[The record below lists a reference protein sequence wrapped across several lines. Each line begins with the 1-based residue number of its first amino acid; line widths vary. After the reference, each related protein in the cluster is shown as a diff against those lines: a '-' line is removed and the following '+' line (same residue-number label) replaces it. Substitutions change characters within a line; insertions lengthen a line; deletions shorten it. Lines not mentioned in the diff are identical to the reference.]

1 MGLLVAKI
9 FSMMFLGVF
18 TWLVGLFPI
27 LGVRKGWVSES
38 ESQQTQVMVN
48 VFSFMT
54 CFGGGVIL
62 TSCLTHM
69 LPDVNEVLATAI
81 QSGAF
86 PDSGLPVAEIF
97 VLAGFLMIYMLEEVL
112 HHLLLR
118 SGLLHHEEGVQS
130 KQGGHGH
137 SHDNVQIAPSEEGI
151 QATARGFLV
160 ILALSIHDLFEGVAL
175 GVARRE
181 SSVWFLLLAFASHK
195 WVIAGCLGLSW
206 ARSPLRPLVAILYM
220 TVFCAVSPV
229 GVGVGMALTDPSQE
243 GELTTTARIVMQG
256 LATGSLLYV
265 VFFEILEK
273 ERQKTVPGVL
283 QVCAMAL
290 GFIFMVLLG
299 LAEVRSEREEEDI
312 IAKLSSSWQLKFQL
326 N

>member
-1 MGLLVAKI
+1 MHLNVSLFVNCPRTCDVTPSYCYAQSPYFFLHIRKCWFSRQVQRALVRRYSAVVLRLYTFDSVVLVTPPCKMGLLVAKI

-118 SGLLHHEEGVQS
+118 SGLLHQEEGVQS

-151 QATARGFLV
+151 QVMIGVFLQQSKESEKLSLASQIQIAHIPPRHLNG
-160 ILALSIHDLFEGVAL
+160 ILQASGVP
-175 GVARRE
+175 E
-181 SSVWFLLLAFASHK
+181 
-195 WVIAGCLGLSW
+195 CLG
-206 ARSPLRPLVAILYM
+206 
-220 TVFCAVSPV
+220 
-229 GVGVGMALTDPSQE
+229 
-243 GELTTTARIVMQG
+243 
-256 LATGSLLYV
+256 
-265 VFFEILEK
+265 
-273 ERQKTVPGVL
+273 
-283 QVCAMAL
+283 
-290 GFIFMVLLG
+290 
-299 LAEVRSEREEEDI
+299 
-312 IAKLSSSWQLKFQL
+312 
-326 N
+326 